1 MMQYCEPRNIIL
13 TKVSTRNTE
22 LLGEWTTKRNTL
34 KTQFWACELFFLFF
48 SIDYYTETL
57 VLFYLLNIE
66 TNFELWKV
74 AKPGTLKYE
83 KPICI
88 KTSRN
93 KNKSKSWKQLNNN
106 IILEWQSKWKHTAS
120 VKRCFFQGLN
130 CLPCVYI
137 IYLMFITVNLVI
149 LWSWSVR
156 CSCSSWCLMTTIT
169 EF

>member
-1 MMQYCEPRNIIL
+1 MNEPQNLIL
-13 TKVSTRNTE
+13 SKHNFGRVNSS
-22 LLGEWTTKRNTL
+22 
-34 KTQFWACELFFLFF
+34 FFFL
-48 SIDYYTETL
+48 SIDYYTESF

-120 VKRCFFQGLN
+120 VKNCWFLYTAKNLIRFPVIDDFQCKINKIIWMANNFQKSQRKGFFSKDLI
-130 CLPCVYI
+130 VHRVFTSSI
-137 IYLMFITVNLVI
+137 
-149 LWSWSVR
+149 W
-156 CSCSSWCLMTTIT
+156 CS
-169 EF
+169 

>member
-1 MMQYCEPRNIIL
+1 MKGFIIL
-13 TKVSTRNTE
+13 SK
-22 LLGEWTTKRNTL
+22 TTTTL
-34 KTQFWACELFFLFF
+34 TQI
-48 SIDYYTETL
+48 SIDYYTESF

-74 AKPGTLKYE
+74 AKPGTLKNE

-120 VKRCFFQGLN
+120 VKNCWFLYTAKNLIHFPVIDDFQCKIN
-130 CLPCVYI
+130 QI
-137 IYLMFITVNLVI
+137 IWIANNFQKSQRKGVFSKDLIVFLVFI
-149 LWSWSVR
+149 
-156 CSCSSWCLMTTIT
+156 SSIWCL
-169 EF
+169 

>member
-1 MMQYCEPRNIIL
+1 MKGFIIL
-13 TKVSTRNTE
+13 SK
-22 LLGEWTTKRNTL
+22 TTTTL
-34 KTQFWACELFFLFF
+34 TQI
-48 SIDYYTETL
+48 SIDYYTESF

-106 IILEWQSKWKHTAS
+106 IILEWQSKWKHTAL
-120 VKRCFFQGLN
+120 VKNSWFLYTAKNLIHFPVIDDFQCKINQIIWIAKNFQKSQRKGVFSKDLIVYLVFISSIWCF
-130 CLPCVYI
+130 
-137 IYLMFITVNLVI
+137 
-149 LWSWSVR
+149 
-156 CSCSSWCLMTTIT
+156 
-169 EF
+169 